1 MSLSNTQQQE
11 MNSSG
16 VEYGLNQDDF
26 MSLISRDLQEAEE
39 LRVAKEHEDEKAMYS
54 VSWIY
59 SCKKIRR
66 YFVYFTLEIYN
77 N

>member
-1 MSLSNTQQQE
+1 MSLSNVQQQE
-11 MNSSG
+11 MNLSG

-54 VSWIY
+54 VRSIL
-59 SCKKIRR
+59 CLDMECMNERNCI
-66 YFVYFTLEIYN
+66 FTI
-77 N
+77 

>member
-54 VSWIY
+54 V
-59 SCKKIRR
+59 KIHLFLIKRHTL
-66 YFVYFTLEIYN
+66 YFVKYQSIAH
-77 N
+77 

>member
-54 VSWIY
+54 VKIIY
-59 SCKKIRR
+59 SLVKDILR
-66 YFVYFTLEIYN
+66 TLLVKYQPVAH
-77 N
+77 

>member
-11 MNSSG
+11 MNTSG

-54 VSWIY
+54 VSNQSEENKGFI
-59 SCKKIRR
+59 
-66 YFVYFTLEIYN
+66 FHFP
-77 N
+77 

>member
-11 MNSSG
+11 MNLSG
-16 VEYGLNQDDF
+16 VEYGLNPEDF

-54 VSWIY
+54 VSGI
-59 SCKKIRR
+59 
-66 YFVYFTLEIYN
+66 FVRILLTVRKFS
-77 N
+77 